1 MTFVEKLKQMYT
13 SVMLERNPYYYCI
26 VDIQKCIS
34 DLKHLMDNHKLDRG
48 QMREA
53 TFYLTSLREYKN
65 VVSFKTD
72 YSRKVPMK
80 DVVVDIYMQINS
92 VQRFIEDV
100 IEEEHKSI
108 NDDDK

>member
-26 VDIQKCIS
+26 VDIQKCIG
-34 DLKHLMDNHKLDRG
+34 DLQHLMNNHKLDRS

-65 VVSFKTD
+65 VVNFKSD

-92 VQRFIEDV
+92 VQRFIDEV
-100 IEEEHKSI
+100 IEAEHK
-108 NDDDK
+108 DMK

>member
-26 VDIQKCIS
+26 VDIQKCIG
-34 DLKHLMDNHKLDRG
+34 DLQHLMNNHKLDRS

-53 TFYLTSLREYKN
+53 TFYLTSLREYKS
-65 VVSFKTD
+65 VVNFKTD

-92 VQRFIEDV
+92 VQRFIDDV
-100 IEEEHKSI
+100 IEAEHQSAKEG
-108 NDDDK
+108 